1 MKEKKIIGIIVG
13 RASEGV
19 QKIMLEGIISQA
31 EKCGLDTAVISNIH
45 NLSYMEYFAN
55 IEVENKIYELIASP
69 RLDGIVVM
77 AETLSEADLRPTI
90 LEKLKTIDIPIVVA
104 GENIEGYI
112 CVNNDIRDDFHEITR
127 HLTDIHSFTDI
138 DVLTGQYEIPT
149 SHERV
154 EGVKDILTEKGI
166 PFSDDNIIYGNY
178 WTNSGEELA
187 MEYINGS
194 RRMPQA
200 LICCNDF
207 MAYGFIDKMIENG
220 IKVGKDISV
229 IGYEYVGERYY
240 HYPILTTYSR
250 NRYNV
255 GAKAVSIL
263 NSMIT
268 GAPVENISVKGCMVT
283 GGTCPCGSDKQF
295 LMTELQ
301 NIRSVQF
308 YASMT
313 TCGNFE
319 HQLAM
324 CRSLSDY
331 IRVLQDYCYLIRDLS
346 GLYLCLYENWSDLK
360 EKSDLYV
367 DSNDE
372 MMTLYRIISPVE
384 VLSEPHYYIRKMLYP
399 SELPGSGDKKYLYFV
414 PMFIS
419 GIEIGYFI
427 FQYTK
432 PDSYDSLAVK
442 WINSAVNALNVL
454 RMKNDINELL
464 EYNNLSA
471 FRDTAT
477 GIYNKAG
484 FIREVRNALAKA
496 GKNDRISAVLLKT
509 RTFSDESRIDEKG
522 ISVKLDM
529 EEAEAMKKLNPAG
542 NVICAKLADKQFIY
556 AVIGNHSDNFHEI
569 LADRL
574 KILIDHA
581 PYHKLM
587 NKTDNI
593 ITSGITL
600 DVCDTTAE
608 EILKSL
614 IEETNRKTENFSKQR
629 KTSGFHE
636 FSAIRTEMYNF
647 PERKWDAENECR
659 DLHLSC
665 GHFRAAYK
673 NLFGISFHQDLIQS
687 RISLAK
693 YLLMTTALSLPAI
706 ALKCGYE
713 DDKYFLRQFRQ
724 QTGISPNGYRKAELI

>member
-1 MKEKKIIGIIVG
+1 MDDKKIIGIVLG
-13 RASEGV
+13 RASEAV
-19 QKIMLEGIISQA
+19 QRVMLDGIISQA
-31 EKCGLDTAVISNIH
+31 EKYGMDTAVISNIH

-55 IEVENKIYELIASP
+55 IEVENKIYELLESP
-69 RLDGIVVM
+69 RLAGVVIM
-77 AETLSEADLRPTI
+77 VETLSEHDLRPMI
-90 LEKLKTIDIPIVVA
+90 LEGLKKLEIPVVVA

-112 CVNNDIRDDFHEITR
+112 CVNNDIRDDFREIAR
-127 HLTDIHSFTDI
+127 HLTEVHGFTDI
-138 DVLTGQYEIPT
+138 DILTGQYKFPT

-154 EGVKDILTEKGI
+154 QGVMDVLEEKGV
-166 PFSDDNIIYGNY
+166 PFGTENIIYGNY
-178 WTNSGEELA
+178 WTNTGEELA
-187 MEYINGS
+187 EEYISGK
-194 RRMPQA
+194 RRIPQA
-200 LICCNDF
+200 LICANDF
-207 MAYGFIDKMIENG
+207 MAYGLIDRLFENG
-220 IKVGKDISV
+220 IKVGKDITV
-229 IGYEYVGERYY
+229 VGYEYVGERYY
-240 HYPILTTYSR
+240 HYPILTTYFR

-268 GAPVENISVKGCMVT
+268 GAPDEDISVKGCMVT
-283 GGTCPCGSDKQF
+283 GGSCPCGSDKTF
-295 LMTELQ
+295 LMKELE
-301 NIRSVQF
+301 NVRKVQF
-308 YASMT
+308 YNSMT
-313 TCGNFE
+313 ICGNFE

-324 CRSLSDY
+324 CRSLSEY
-331 IRVLQDYCYLIRDLS
+331 IRALQDYSYLIRDLS
-346 GLYLCLYENWSDLK
+346 GLYLCLYENWADLK
-360 EKSDLYV
+360 EKSNLEKS
-367 DSNDE
+367 SNDE
-372 MMTLYRIISPVE
+372 MMTLYRIISPVQ
-384 VLSEPHYYIRKMLYP
+384 VSSQPHHYIRKMLFP
-399 SELPGSGDKKYLYFV
+399 DKLPGAGDKKHLYFV

-427 FQYTK
+427 FQYTN
-432 PDSYDSLAVK
+432 PDGYDPSTVD
-442 WINSAVNALNVL
+442 WINAAVNALNVL
-454 RMKNDINELL
+454 RMKNDINVLL
-464 EYNNLSA
+464 EYSNLSA

-484 FIREVRNALAKA
+484 FIREVENALSKA
-496 GKNDRISAVLLKT
+496 EKSEKISAVLLKT
-509 RTFSDESRIDEKG
+509 RTFSDESRIDEKSM
-522 ISVKLDM
+522 SVKLDM
-529 EEAEAMKKLNPAG
+529 EIAEAMKKLNTG
-542 NVICAKLADKQFIY
+542 GKVICAKIMDKHFVY
-556 AVIGNHSDNFHEI
+556 AVIGNHSDNFHET

-587 NKTDNI
+587 NKTDNV
-593 ITSGITL
+593 ITSGITSNS
-600 DVCDTTAE
+600 CNTTAE

-629 KTSGFHE
+629 KTSGFPE
-636 FSAIRTEMYNF
+636 FSALRTEMYNY
-647 PERKWDAENECR
+647 PDKKWDAENECR